1 MCFCQPKSTVCVNKA
16 LSWASIKPLST
27 QCLSLWETLW
37 WKSAFVAAVQ
47 CPCYLLMEGEKGRSE
62 WASIVLC
69 SRQFTHTHM
78 ANNTQS
84 LLFYNEI
91 NALSFHL
98 CAQHLTVPKASCDQT
113 PHHVLQLLILLLTQC
128 CFCSSVLLF
137 IHIVFSCNKG
147 WIFWGGS
154 NNTNLFFLAYWLFIS
169 DAITPIFALP
179 LPSTSIDYSL

>member
-69 SRQFTHTHM
+69 SRQFTHM

-147 WIFWGGS
+147 WIFWGGVKQYKS
-154 NNTNLFFLAYWLFIS
+154 FFSCLLIIYLQCHYPYICLTF
-169 DAITPIFALP
+169 TLN
-179 LPSTSIDYSL
+179 

>member
-1 MCFCQPKSTVCVNKA
+1 MPFSLRNSLMEICFCCCSSMSLLSPDGRRERKVWMGLYSFMFQTVH
-16 LSWASIKPLST
+16 
-27 QCLSLWETLW
+27 
-37 WKSAFVAAVQ
+37 
-47 CPCYLLMEGEKGRSE
+47 
-62 WASIVLC
+62 
-69 SRQFTHTHM
+69 THT